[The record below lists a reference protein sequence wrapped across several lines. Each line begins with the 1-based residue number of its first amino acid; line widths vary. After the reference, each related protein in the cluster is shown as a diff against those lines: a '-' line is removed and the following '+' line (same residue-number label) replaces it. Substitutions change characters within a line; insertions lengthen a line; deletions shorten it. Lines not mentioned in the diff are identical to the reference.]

1 MEPCFHTHPKKQAKN
16 DLKNNDGFIY
26 MEIRM
31 GKSNDGFIYMEIW
44 KVKAMMGSFT
54 WNMKGKS
61 NDGFIYMKYER

>member
-1 MEPCFHTHPKKQAKN
+1 MK
-16 DLKNNDGFIY
+16 
-26 MEIRM
+26 

-54 WNMKGKS
+54 WNMKGKN